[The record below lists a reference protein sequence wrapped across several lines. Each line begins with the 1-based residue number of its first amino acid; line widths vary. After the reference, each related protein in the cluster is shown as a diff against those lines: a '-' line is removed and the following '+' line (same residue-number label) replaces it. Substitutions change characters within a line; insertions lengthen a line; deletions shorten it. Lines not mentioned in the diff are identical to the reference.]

1 MQIKESMGRKVFLG
15 INALILLAVAI
26 AAFYPLL
33 YVTLASFSN
42 ASRLM
47 AHDGVLLR
55 PLGTN
60 IEAYKATFRNSFIL
74 TGYRNSVFILVIG
87 TVISVVATTLAAYFF
102 SRKNVMHQKALMKI
116 VMFTMFF
123 NGGLVPTYLWM
134 KQLGMMDNLLVLIL
148 PTCLNV
154 TNILIMRTAMYGIPE
169 SLEENARLDGAGH
182 LVVLSKIIV
191 PLVMPTMAVIALY
204 SAVGYWNAWF
214 NASIYITK
222 RSLYPLQLVLREILI
237 QNDTTKMIDDVTIAE
252 QAQVSETIKYAVIV
266 VSTVPILCLYPF
278 LQKYFVNGVMIGA
291 VKE

>member
-1 MQIKESMGRKVFLG
+1 MQIRESFGRKVFLG

-42 ASRLM
+42 ASQLM

-55 PLGTN
+55 PLSPN
-60 IEAYKATFRNSFIL
+60 MEAYKATFRNSFIL
-74 TGYRNSVFILVIG
+74 TGYGNSIIILVVG
-87 TVISVVATTLAAYFF
+87 TVISVVATTMAAYFF
-102 SRKNVMHQKALMKI
+102 SRKNVMHQKTLMKI

-148 PTCLNV
+148 PACLNV

-182 LVVLSKIIV
+182 MVVLSKIIV

-204 SAVGYWNAWF
+204 SAVGYWNSWF

>member
-1 MQIKESMGRKVFLG
+1 MQIKESASRKVFLG
-15 INALILLAVAI
+15 INALILLAIAV

-33 YVTLASFSN
+33 YVTFASFSN

-47 AHDGVLLR
+47 AHDGLLLR
-55 PLGTN
+55 PLGAN
-60 IEAYKATFRNSFIL
+60 IESYKAVFRNSFIL
-74 TGYRNSVFILVIG
+74 TGYTNSVIILVIG
-87 TVISVVATTLAAYFF
+87 TVISVIATTMAAYFF

-123 NGGLVPTYLWM
+123 SGGLVPSYLWM

-148 PTCLNV
+148 PGCLSV

-182 LVVLSKIIV
+182 IVVLSKIIV
-191 PLVMPTMAVIALY
+191 PLVMPTIAVIALY

>member
-1 MQIKESMGRKVFLG
+1 MQIKESIGRKVFLG

-42 ASRLM
+42 ASQLM

-55 PLGTN
+55 PLAPN
-60 IEAYKATFRNSFIL
+60 IESYRATFRNSFIL
-74 TGYRNSVFILVIG
+74 TGYTNSIIILVIG
-87 TVISVVATTLAAYFF
+87 TIVSVVATTVAAYFF
-102 SRKNVMHQKALMKI
+102 SRKNVMHQKTLMKI

-204 SAVGYWNAWF
+204 SAVGYWNSWF

>member
-1 MQIKESMGRKVFLG
+1 MQIKESIGRKVFLG
-15 INALILLAVAI
+15 MNALILLAVAI

-42 ASRLM
+42 ASQLM

-55 PLGTN
+55 PLGVN

-74 TGYRNSVFILVIG
+74 TGYRNSIFILVVG
-87 TVISVVATTLAAYFF
+87 TAISVVATTMAAYFF

-123 NGGLVPTYLWM
+123 SGGLVPTYLWM

-148 PTCLNV
+148 PSCLNV

-182 LVVLSKIIV
+182 AVVLSKIIV